1 MTMFRSFARAGA
13 VISSLL
19 LMATYVWYRGGGLQ
33 AAPPA
38 QDVPQAV
45 PAAQAPNEEPEV
57 ARPGAPAPAV
67 ANPAPTSVVAAR
79 PEASDVVVAKNI
91 PPKLELGEHFPGS
104 KAEIMFPPR
113 KGFVFVPVPPA
124 TLPPVSPKV
133 LMSDSKDTVPSIS
146 TNDFER
152 TIERLRSGPI
162 PSEVQVPT
170 RREIMGGSK
179 SKTVVDLNE
188 KEIEALKIQLSR
200 IQQQIAILEGR
211 GGTTKA
217 APAAS
222 PAPAPIARREI
233 MYSSKSGAVF
243 PPPAQSRGQT
253 QAVEQQRAVQQGR

>member
-1 MTMFRSFARAGA
+1 MVRSFARAGA
-13 VISSLL
+13 IISSLL

-38 QDVPQAV
+38 QDVPQAA
-45 PAAQAPNEEPEV
+45 PAAQAPNDEPEV
-57 ARPGAPAPAV
+57 ARPGTPANAV
-67 ANPAPTSVVAAR
+67 ANPAPTFVVAAR
-79 PEASDVVVAKNI
+79 PDASGIVVAKNV

-113 KGFVFVPVPPA
+113 KGFVFVPSPA
-124 TLPPVSPKV
+124 PPVSPKV

-188 KEIEALKIQLSR
+188 KEVEALKIQLSR

-211 GGTTKA
+211 GGTAKA

-222 PAPAPIARREI
+222 PAPAPITRREI

-253 QAVEQQRAVQQGR
+253 QAVEQQRAVQQGK